1 MKSQLLI
8 AITCLAALFASGAP
22 TILFEN
28 DFDTHLAKTPN
39 QASVFVMGWD
49 GFDGRYTCLKYF
61 KVEYAAPE
69 PGMIA
74 LLALFG
80 LAFLR
85 RK

>member
-1 MKSQLLI
+1 MKKQFLL
-8 AITCLAALFASGAP
+8 ALLVAPVALFASGAP
-22 TILFEN
+22 TIN
-28 DFDTHLAKTPN
+28 PN
-39 QASVFVMGWD
+39 QAALAIQGWPSSD
-49 GFDGRYTCLKYF
+49 VRWTGLNYF

-74 LLALFG
+74 LLALVG